1 MNKMTRRER
10 AEHNKAVKR
19 LDKLVHLRLSGNAMQ
34 AFKFFCVQ
42 VQETTIGVAAKHV
55 LDRFE
60 NNDTE
65 VLSIKSGDAVLLNQ
79 LIRKFLNTLV
89 GGGSS
94 GFAEGL
100 AEVNRVIA
108 AEAEVVLKF
117 KQS

>member
-1 MNKMTRRER
+1 MDKMTRRER

-19 LDKLVHLRLSGNAMQ
+19 LDRLVHLHLSDNALQ
-34 AFKFFCVQ
+34 AFQFFCTQ
-42 VQETTIGVAAKHV
+42 VQGTVVGVAAKHV
-55 LDRFE
+55 LNKFE

-79 LIRKFLNTLV
+79 LIRKFLSTGVDQDSDLV
-89 GGGSS
+89 Q
-94 GFAEGL
+94 GL

-108 AEAEVVLKF
+108 VEAETVLTS

>member
-19 LDKLVHLRLSGNAMQ
+19 LDRLVHLHLSDNALS
-34 AFKFFCVQ
+34 AFQYFCTQ
-42 VQETTIGVAAKHV
+42 VQGTMVGVAAKHV
-55 LDRFE
+55 LTKFE
-60 NNDTE
+60 NSDTE

-79 LIRKFLNTLV
+79 LIRKFLNTGVDQDSDLV
-89 GGGSS
+89 Q
-94 GFAEGL
+94 GL

-108 AEAEVVLKF
+108 AEAESVLKT